1 MPTTYNL
8 FERYGFISPSETG
21 NTLYAPVKNGLGIVV
36 SEGTTNRIYS
46 YDATSDYQTY
56 STTGLVGYYDAFFG
70 TTGVGCPRYTIDGT
84 SPSPTIKFPS
94 SDYFQS
100 GADTYKTAQLAIWSE
115 YPLQFR
121 LDMQLRNNSD
131 TQVGGVD
138 SSSVVTLIPDRW
150 NHISVTTA
158 SNSTKFLMT
167 LNLMNTSSA
176 DYGKK
181 FWIDDVQVENLR
193 YKTSPYNDTI
203 RVAGSCVYD
212 VPNYGAD
219 YTVTGWTVIGPQ
231 CSTAAGGTQSFF
243 TLYKTNS
250 SYATMRYQEGAT
262 KVNAFKNDIDPDT
275 EVNINATDYAPGDL
289 VFFAMVHS
297 ANTLT
302 TYIGKSGGSLSTANA
317 NTEWEG
323 FDKIYLGSDPVNS
336 NFANSPIEQFI
347 YRDEALTQ
355 EEITTIFN
363 NADSYDF
370 LSDNRIIL
378 SAATPTTVGTSKAL
392 SITGTGYFRN
402 LNRTASLDIVSLGG
416 PAGTVSSTNGFSAAS
431 HIFYGTDV
439 EKLFLNGIISTGSN
453 LATSTQYRV
462 LGLKNTFSNGYVAYA
477 VKI

>member
-21 NTLYAPVKNGLGIVV
+21 NTLYAPVKNGLGIAV
-36 SEGTTNRIYS
+36 SQGTTNRIYS
-46 YDATSDYQTY
+46 YDATSDYQTFT
-56 STTGLVGYYDAFFG
+56 TTGLIGFYDAFFG

-115 YPLQFR
+115 YALQFR
-121 LDMQLRNNSD
+121 LDMQLQNDSS

-138 SSSVVTLIPDRW
+138 SSSVITITPNRW
-150 NHISVTTA
+150 NHISITTS

-167 LNLMNTSSA
+167 LNVMNTSSA
-176 DYGKK
+176 DYGKR
-181 FWIDDVQVENLR
+181 FWIDDIQVENLR
-193 YKTSPYNDTI
+193 FKTSPYNDVT
-203 RVAGSCVYD
+203 RADGSCVYD
-212 VPNYGAD
+212 VPNFGAD

-231 CSTAAGGTQSFF
+231 CTAAAGGTHSFF
-243 TLYKTNS
+243 TLYKTSS

-262 KVNAFKNDIDPDT
+262 KINAFKNDTDPDT
-275 EVNINATDYAPGDL
+275 EVNINTIDFTPGDL

-297 ANTLT
+297 ASTLT
-302 TYIGKSGGSLSTANA
+302 AYIGKSGGALSTATA

-336 NFANSPIEQFI
+336 NYANSPIEQFI
-347 YRDEALTQ
+347 YRDEALT
-355 EEITTIFN
+355 ESEITTIFN
-363 NADSYDF
+363 NANAYDF
-370 LSDNRIIL
+370 VSDKRIL
-378 SAATPTTVGTSKAL
+378 LAAATPTTVGTSRAL
-392 SITGTGYFRN
+392 SITGTGFYRN
-402 LNRTASLDIVSLGG
+402 LDTTASLEPIALNGQ
-416 PAGTVSSTNGFSAAS
+416 AGSISTTTGFAAAS

-439 EKLFLNGIISTGSN
+439 TKLFLNGIISTGSN

-462 LGLKNTFSNGYVAYA
+462 LGIKNTFSNGNVAYA